1 VVEQQG
7 TASAK
12 ELAWGTFEAVERHI
26 GARRLFDDL
35 TVLVVRRL
43 PPLPAIP

>member
-1 VVEQQG
+1 V
-7 TASAK
+7 
-12 ELAWGTFEAVERHI
+12 

-43 PPLPAIP
+43 PLVPALPVLRADPDVPATPPAA